1 MHHTQLLLK
10 DIRIIAKNA
19 GMSPENINQCLE
31 SMKSEVVKQ
40 ELKSLTDEA
49 VDRGKKFSKIF
60 CWIMR
65 VIKYFS
71 GAFGSPTMFFTE
83 NDGEN
88 EQMFWGSDR
97 LILKNI
103 FKKYRCSLLMS
114 RRLINKPTPKLFSY
128 LLPSYNRCNFFFR

>member
-1 MHHTQLLLK
+1 LHHTQLLLK

-40 ELKSLTDEA
+40 ELKSVTDEA
-49 VDRGKKFSKIF
+49 VDR
-60 CWIMR
+60 
-65 VIKYFS
+65 

-97 LILKNI
+97 FEMVADVFN
-103 FKKYRCSLLMS
+103 KKWTGPDPR
-114 RRLINKPTPKLFSY
+114 
-128 LLPSYNRCNFFFR
+128 